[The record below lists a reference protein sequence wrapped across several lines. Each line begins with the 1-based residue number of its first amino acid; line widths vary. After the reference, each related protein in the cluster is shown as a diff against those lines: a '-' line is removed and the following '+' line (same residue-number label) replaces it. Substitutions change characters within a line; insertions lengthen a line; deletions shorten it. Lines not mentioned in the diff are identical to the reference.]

1 MASRLPPNV
10 TLYRFGRE
18 QQPVVQIDEFSGMAE
33 ELLRR
38 GRSAEYQAA
47 GASYPGIRSWCEPDY
62 LDRNREL
69 MFAALQQVFKF
80 RKGVSLDVSTFS
92 LVTLAP
98 EDLSPL
104 QRIPHYD
111 HASGEI
117 VAVMHYLLGPE
128 TGGTAFYRH
137 RRTGFETITED
148 RADAYNAGLAA
159 DEREF
164 GMPPAEYYHGDGDR
178 FEQIGV
184 LVRLFG
190 RHEDQLVGGRRRDV
204 HAGAYI
210 GHEDDGRESGSLGVD
225 GHHEAREADQ
235 LTVPVGTDARGHR
248 LSRSE

>member
-69 MFAALQQVFKF
+69 MFAALQQVFGF

-178 FEQIGV
+178 FELIGEV
-184 LVRLFG
+184 EAKPDRLI
-190 RHEDQLVGGRRRDV
+190 L
-204 HAGAYI
+204 Y
-210 GHEDDGRESGSLGVD
+210 DGRLLHSGVIPD
-225 GHHEAREADQ
+225 PAA
-235 LTVPVGTDARGHR
+235 LTEDAKTGRLTINMFLRGR
-248 LSRSE
+248 